1 MKPRVLVVDDE
12 DGVRSSLRMIFEYE
26 GYEVLLAANGPV
38 GLKLAEQEQPDL
50 VFLDIKMPQMDGL
63 EVLKKLKERDG
74 SPPVVILSGHGTVK
88 TAVEAVKL
96 GAFDFIEKPPDSER
110 ILIAAR
116 NALGHKKLSDENRR
130 LKLTFDE
137 RYRMVGRSG
146 ALEKVWDAVRRA
158 APTNATVLITG
169 ESGVGKELVARAIHR
184 NSLRKDET
192 FVQVNC
198 AAIPEELIESELF
211 GHEKGSFTGATEKQ
225 IGKFEL
231 AHRGTIF
238 LDEVGD
244 MSLRTQA
251 KVLRVLQEGEVERIG
266 SQKTIQVDVRVIA
279 ATNKG
284 LEQEIEAGRFREDL
298 YFRLSVLPI
307 RVPPLRE
314 RPEDVAP
321 LVEHFVRQFCG
332 ENNFKPKEFTP
343 GVLDAL
349 RRHAWRGN
357 VRELKNAIERLLI
370 MVEDEQ
376 IRPEHLDEALRR
388 PGSEDAAAA
397 PGQAGGA
404 TLRDFK
410 EGAERA
416 FLVQKLRENAWNISA
431 TAVAIGTPR
440 SNLYKKLE
448 AYGIAEEKDG

>member
-1 MKPRVLVVDDE
+1 MKARVLVIDDE
-12 DGVRSSLRMIFEYE
+12 DAVRSSLRMIFEYE
-26 GYEVLLAANGPV
+26 GYEVLLAASGPV
-38 GLKLAEQEQPDL
+38 GLKLVEQESPDL

-63 EVLKKLKERDG
+63 EVLKKLKERDS

-116 NALGHKKLSDENRR
+116 NALGQKKLSDENRR
-130 LKLTFDE
+130 LKLSFDE
-137 RYRMVGRSG
+137 RYRMVGRS
-146 ALEKVWDAVRRA
+146 AVLEKVWDAVRRA

-184 NSLRKDET
+184 NSLRKDEA

-231 AHRGTIF
+231 AHKGTIF

-279 ATNKG
+279 ATNRG
-284 LEQEIEAGRFREDL
+284 LEEEIEKGRFREDL

-314 RPEDVAP
+314 RPEDVQP
-321 LVEHFVRQFCG
+321 LVEHFVRQFCE
-332 ENNFKPKEFTP
+332 ENNFKPKTLTP
-343 GVLDAL
+343 AALDTL
-349 RRHAWRGN
+349 RKNAWRGN

-370 MVEDEQ
+370 MVEADEVK
-376 IRPEHLDEALRR
+376 PEHLAEVLRR
-388 PGSEDAAAA
+388 PSAEEPA
-397 PGQAGGA
+397 AGGGPA
-404 TLRDFK
+404 GTLRDFK

-416 FLVQKLRENAWNISA
+416 FLVQKLRDNAWNISA
-431 TAVAIGTPR
+431 TAAAIGTPR

-448 AYGIAEEKDG
+448 AYGISQEKDG